1 MDVRRVGDRECIHC
15 GACADVCSQVAIAV
29 RAGRITLK
37 GPGESSSGTAQKNA
51 RIIRAAAL
59 FVLCLALM
67 WFNVLDPA
75 VKKKSPPV
83 RSVEAG
89 VTVAD
94 SAADAG
100 EGAPEGDASDTPV
113 GHEVG
118 QRLEDF
124 TRTCYDGTVF
134 HLADQRGRIT
144 FINLWATYFALCLQ
158 DLPYFSE
165 LYGKHEGD
173 IAMIAVHPSL
183 VTDDPLAFIA
193 DKGYAMPFA
202 TDDDTVLDIVGS
214 TGAYPQT
221 IVLDRRG
228 EVYNRVGSVA
238 RAMLP
243 ALYDE
248 ADALCPR

>member
-1 MDVRRVGDRECIHC
+1 M
-15 GACADVCSQVAIAV
+15 
-29 RAGRITLK
+29 
-37 GPGESSSGTAQKNA
+37 
-51 RIIRAAAL
+51 

-124 TRTCYDGTVF
+124 TLTCYDGTVF

-144 FINLWATYFALCLQ
+144 FINLWATYCALCVQ

-228 EVYNRVGSVA
+228 EVYNRVGSVT